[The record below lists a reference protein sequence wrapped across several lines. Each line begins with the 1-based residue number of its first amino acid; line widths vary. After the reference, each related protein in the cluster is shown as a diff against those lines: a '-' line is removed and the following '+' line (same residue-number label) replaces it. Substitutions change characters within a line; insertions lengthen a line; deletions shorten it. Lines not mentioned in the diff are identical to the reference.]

1 MKAIIVDDE
10 EGSVTTL
17 EMLIKKYCPEVSLVA
32 TFLDPMKAIAEIDN
46 YMPDILFL
54 DIEMPYANAFDLL
67 DKLAPVNF
75 EVIFVTAF
83 NNYALKA
90 IKYAAVDYLLKP
102 VSIEELKFAIGKAG
116 KQLELRHRYFENV
129 RVSGLLQNLKQSDKG
144 SHKITLPTKNGF
156 ELEEAKNIVYLEA
169 SGSYSVLV
177 MNTGNKILVSKSLKE
192 FEEMLTENNFVR
204 VHHSYIVNIYYVR
217 EFIKGRGG
225 TISMKNGDHIEVA
238 VRKKQD
244 FLDRLAAINNP

>member
-17 EMLIKKYCPEVSLVA
+17 EMLIKKYCPEVNIVA

-46 YMPDILFL
+46 YIPDILFL

-102 VSIEELKFAIGKAG
+102 VSIEELKFAIGKAE
-116 KQLELRHRYFENV
+116 KQLELRHHYYENI

-156 ELEEAKNIVYLEA
+156 EVEEAKNIVYLEA
-169 SGSYSVLV
+169 SAGYTLLV
-177 MNTGNKILVSKSLKE
+177 MNTGNQILVSKGLKE
-192 FEEMLTENNFVR
+192 FEEMLADNIFVR
-204 VHHSYIVNIYYVR
+204 VHHSYIVNIQYVK
-217 EFIKGRGG
+217 EFVKGRGG
-225 TISMKNGDHIEVA
+225 TICMKNGDKIEVA

-244 FLDRLAAINNP
+244 FLDKLGLLNSL